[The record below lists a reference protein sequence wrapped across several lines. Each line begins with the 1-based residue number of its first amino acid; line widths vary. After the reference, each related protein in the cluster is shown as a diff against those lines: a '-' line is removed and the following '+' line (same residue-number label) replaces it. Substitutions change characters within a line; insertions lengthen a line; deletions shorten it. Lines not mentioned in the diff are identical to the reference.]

1 MFVAYM
7 TRLLPWTL
15 LTNNALPSS
24 LQVWQFYK
32 KAEAS
37 FWTAEEIDL
46 SKDQND
52 WDNRLT
58 KDERYFI
65 SHVLAFFAS
74 SDGIVN
80 ENLVERFCGEVQ
92 IPEAK
97 CFYGFQVMMENVH
110 AETYSLLI
118 DTYIK
123 DPQEKEYLFE
133 AIDTSMYTLIALFF
147 SVIFWPVP
155 SIGSIPMFKYVLE
168 SAGGHVR
175 ARIFVPRTY
184 PPWQK

>member
-1 MFVAYM
+1 M
-7 TRLLPWTL
+7 
-15 LTNNALPSS
+15 
-24 LQVWQFYK
+24 
-32 KAEAS
+32 
-37 FWTAEEIDL
+37 
-46 SKDQND
+46 
-52 WDNRLT
+52 
-58 KDERYFI
+58 
-65 SHVLAFFAS
+65 LAFFAS

-133 AIDTSMYTLIALFF
+133 AIDTSTYTLIDLFLSLFF
-147 SVIFWPVP
+147 WRVP
-155 SIGSIPMFKYVLE
+155 SIGSFTMLKYALE
-168 SAGGHVR
+168 SAGAHVR
-175 ARIFVPRTY
+175 ARIYVPRTY